1 MIIKAYRIKLPK
13 PVHTIN
19 IYISMQKRDVEM
31 LSVVKKKKN
40 IHTIIHVVCV
50 YTDKKK
56 SQKKSKKGYT
66 NTNNRPL
73 PHNRIN
79 ARS

>member
-1 MIIKAYRIKLPK
+1 M
-13 PVHTIN
+13 HTIN

-56 SQKKSKKGYT
+56 KSKKVKKRLYH